1 MIRRS
6 RRTLPAT
13 VVALV
18 LLALG
23 ALVAT
28 AAIQTLLDY
37 RPLFTLESVTGALS
51 GVAWSSG
58 IVVIVAVVAA
68 VVGVL
73 LLGAAIVPG
82 GSHVLPLAAAPAEAW
97 NGSAGWH
104 RTDLATR
111 LRRRAVAV
119 EGVESAKVR
128 VRRRRVRVAARTHRG
143 SAADLRETLT
153 ADLNHDLETLAL
165 ASRPRLRVTVT
176 STRKES

>member
-18 LLALG
+18 LLAAG

-28 AAIQTLLDY
+28 TAIQILLDY
-37 RPLFTLESVTGALS
+37 QPLFTFEAVTGALA

-58 IVVIVAVVAA
+58 IVLIVAVVAA
-68 VVGVL
+68 VIGVL

-82 GSHVLPLAAAPAEAW
+82 GSHVLPLAAAPGEAW

-104 RTDLATR
+104 RNDLATR

-119 EGVESAKVR
+119 EGVERAKVR
-128 VRRRRVRVAARTHRG
+128 VRRRTVKVAARTHRG
-143 SAADLRETLT
+143 TAADLREALT
-153 ADLNHDLETLAL
+153 ADLDHDLDSLAL

-176 STRKES
+176 STRKEP